1 MSKEGGGRGE
11 ALPGEIVVNTKRI
24 IKKPKKLIDEIYA
37 EMRATTPK
45 FDRSSSPRG
54 NKSFGSPPSFDDATP
69 SSASMLEDSQN
80 QKIKLVP
87 ECNNDK
93 CDIQSHSKCRSTNYL
108 EPFVA
113 ISCCYKTFDF
123 DTCAEIFKR
132 INDAATAE
140 PIKTVK
146 FDYIHPL
153 YGIISFSNATR
164 AMSHYKNFESSHI
177 NKTDSN
183 KFLKEFEKSLVIK
196 YEKIPKIKT
205 CYIGYIPKDL
215 LLNDAHNEK
224 HQVFSDVF
232 FLLDNKEFFGV
243 SCKAE
248 MKCPL
253 SNWWVDSYLWHC
265 KLNTE
270 YNGFLQKIK
279 ERKQQ
284 HDEERYKIDE
294 KYKATMRSQWND
306 EDRQVNSSKSSRIT
320 AKALSKASSNSTAK
334 ARSNSSSKSSAK
346 SRSSGSGS
354 DSSRTSVSTR
364 EPIFRHGSIMDY
376 IQTIFKEKQ
385 TEIAGHLVSDV
396 FAQTM
401 HYDVFLA
408 VAGKTPKC
416 LVLTDYMPLI
426 RNVEMDFSIGKA
438 TSGKHSKFIF
448 GMNVSFPRMNEIFKF
463 HVEIR
468 RSGSYNDYRIHIILD
483 KIVSKDLLNNK
494 TKRSL
499 SL

>member
-1 MSKEGGGRGE
+1 MSDSGGGGGA
-11 ALPGEIVVNTKRI
+11 ALSGEIVVNTKRI
-24 IKKPKKLIDEIYA
+24 IKKPKKLIEEIYA

-69 SSASMLEDSQN
+69 SSASMLEDSHN
-80 QKIKLVP
+80 HKIKLVP
-87 ECNNDK
+87 ECNNDE
-93 CDIQSHSKCRSTNYL
+93 CDVKSGGKCRSTNYL
-108 EPFVA
+108 EPLVA
-113 ISCCYKTFDF
+113 ISCCYKKFDF
-123 DTCAEIFKR
+123 DDCAEIFES
-132 INDAATAE
+132 INDAATAKTD
-140 PIKTVK
+140 KTVK
-146 FDYIHPL
+146 FDYIHPGKT
-153 YGIISFSNATR
+153 GIISFSNATR

-177 NKTDSN
+177 NKTDGN
-183 KFLKEFEKSLVIK
+183 KFLKEFEKSLVMK
-196 YEKIPKIKT
+196 YGKIPTIAK

-232 FLLDNKEFFGV
+232 FSLENEEFFGV

-270 YNGFLQKIK
+270 RDGFLRKIK

-284 HDEERYKIDE
+284 YDDERID
-294 KYKATMRSQWND
+294 KNYKAKLRLQWNN
-306 EDRQVNSSKSSRIT
+306 EDKPINSSKSSRTT
-320 AKALSKASSNSTAK
+320 ARVRSNSSNNSTAK
-334 ARSNSSSKSSAK
+334 ASSSSK

-426 RNVEMDFSIGKA
+426 RNVEIDFSISKA

-483 KIVSKDLLNNK
+483 KIVSKDLLINK